1 LLFTGITNVT
11 PNLVDFLQL
20 SVDYERAIA
29 GKQEQDAEL
38 RELRQNKE
46 LLTQWERQ
54 IADIIQWVTEEKD
67 ARAYLKSVAKKLA
80 DDVDN
85 LKTTAGSMGL
95 GRVSGCDS
103 RGCGGISGC
112 GSQGTTPYMDTFVGV
127 AHVRCNMYEWVWL
140 VRCNTYEWV
149 GSWDTCMWMHEWV
162 WLM

>member
-1 LLFTGITNVT
+1 MT
-11 PNLVDFLQL
+11 PNLADFPQL
-20 SVDYERAIA
+20 SVDYERAVA

-95 GRVSGCDS
+95 GRVSGCGCQ
-103 RGCGGISGC
+103 GCGGI
-112 GSQGTTPYMDTFVGV
+112 
-127 AHVRCNMYEWVWL
+127 
-140 VRCNTYEWV
+140 
-149 GSWDTCMWMHEWV
+149 
-162 WLM
+162 